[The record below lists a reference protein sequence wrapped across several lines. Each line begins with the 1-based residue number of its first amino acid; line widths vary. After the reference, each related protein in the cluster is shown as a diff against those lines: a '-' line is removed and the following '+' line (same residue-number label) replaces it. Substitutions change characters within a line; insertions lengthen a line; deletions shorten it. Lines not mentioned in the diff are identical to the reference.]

1 MRKCI
6 KYAIKA
12 ATQSRTRLIDTADE
26 LYSSAWQAGSGVE
39 VEDIFNKYGASADDS
54 DPKEGFF
61 STMTDS
67 QLSDAIREVENLL
80 YGDSEENNITLV
92 LGKKEASALKEI
104 LDHYPASSS
113 YERSVISRIVEK
125 LLR

>member
-6 KYAIKA
+6 KSAIKA
-12 ATQSRTRLIDTADE
+12 ATQSRTRLIDKADE
-26 LYSSAWQAGSGVE
+26 LYSSAWKEGSGVE

-54 DPKEGFF
+54 DPQEGFF

-67 QLSDAIREVENLL
+67 QLSAAIREVENLL
-80 YGDSEENNITLV
+80 YGPEENNITLV
-92 LGKKEASALKEI
+92 LGKKEANALKEI

-113 YERSVISRIVEK
+113 YERSVISRIMEK
-125 LLR
+125 L

>member
-6 KYAIKA
+6 KSAIKA
-12 ATQSRTRLIDTADE
+12 TTQSRTRLIDKADE
-26 LYSSAWQAGSGVE
+26 LYSSAWQDGSGVE
-39 VEDIFNKYGASADDS
+39 VEDIFNKYGASDDDS
-54 DPKEGFF
+54 DPEEGFF

-92 LGKKEASALKEI
+92 LGKKEANALKEI

-113 YERSVISRIVEK
+113 YERSVISRIINQ
-125 LLR
+125 L

>member
-6 KYAIKA
+6 KSAIKA
-12 ATQSRTRLIDTADE
+12 ATQSRTQLIDKADE
-26 LYSSAWQAGSGVE
+26 LYSSAWQEGFGVE

-54 DPKEGFF
+54 DPQEGFF

-67 QLSDAIREVENLL
+67 QLSAAIREVENLL

-104 LDHYPASSS
+104 LDHYPASSN
-113 YERSVISRIVEK
+113 YEVSVISRIINQ
-125 LLR
+125 L

>member
-6 KYAIKA
+6 KSAINE
-12 ATQSRTRLIDTADE
+12 ATQSRSQLIDKADE
-26 LYSSAWQAGSGVE
+26 LYTSAWKEGSGVE
-39 VEDIFNKYGASADDS
+39 VEDIFNKYGASSDDS
-54 DPKEGFF
+54 DPQEGFF

-67 QLSDAIREVENLL
+67 QLSNAIREVENLL

-92 LGKKEASALKEI
+92 LGKKEANALKEI

-113 YERSVISRIVEK
+113 YERSVISRIINQ
-125 LLR
+125 L